1 MIKGCVNFMIAGM
14 CIILLAA
21 YYYCS
26 ENEEKIRNKFVLSV
40 NKSYLFN
47 WAPMIGLAFIVLGEF
62 IVWESQN
69 NKELKAIKVKII
81 DESRLRLSLIKFDLL
96 QGANKIF

>member
-1 MIKGCVNFMIAGM
+1 MIKGGVNFVIAGM
-14 CIILLAA
+14 VIIILAA
-21 YYYCS
+21 YFYCS

-47 WAPMIGLAFIVLGEF
+47 WTPMIGLTFIVLGEF

-69 NKELKAIKVKII
+69 NKELKALKVKFIT
-81 DESRLRLSLIKFDLL
+81 ESRMRLSFLKLDLFL
-96 QGANKIF
+96 GPNKIF

>member
-1 MIKGCVNFMIAGM
+1 MIKGGVNFVIAGI
-14 CIILLAA
+14 CIILLTA
-21 YYYCS
+21 YFYYS

-47 WAPMIGLAFIVLGEF
+47 WAPMAGLTFIILGEF

-81 DESRLRLSLIKFDLL
+81 DESRLRLSVIKFDLL
-96 QGANKIF
+96 KGANKIF

>member
-1 MIKGCVNFMIAGM
+1 MIKGGVNFVITGM
-14 CIILLAA
+14 VIILLAA
-21 YYYCS
+21 YFYCS

-47 WAPMIGLAFIVLGEF
+47 WAPMIGLSFIVLGEL

-69 NKELKAIKVKII
+69 NKELKAIKLKFIN
-81 DESRLRLSLIKFDLL
+81 ESRLRLSFIKLDLFS
-96 QGANKIF
+96 GPNKIF

>member
-1 MIKGCVNFMIAGM
+1 MIKDSVNFMIAGIWF
-14 CIILLAA
+14 IILAA
-21 YYYCS
+21 YFYYS

-47 WAPMIGLAFIVLGEF
+47 WAPMVGLTFIILGEF

-96 QGANKIF
+96 QGANKMF